1 MAINRRRGHGGAK
14 LFTVMAGLLVV
25 LIPWTGALSQGKE
38 PNAADI
44 HHRGREKVY
53 IAVQQGRLS
62 VDLREV
68 DIGEVLVRIGQETG
82 IPILFA
88 PSSGKRIGAYFANVE
103 LDEGLR
109 RLLRLASLSH
119 IILYTRGPSGAVAIK
134 EVRVFE
140 EERQGA
146 PPQPMVAER
155 NGEGGSEDPDQRF
168 ADVFAR
174 AHAIVRPSSGP
185 EAGEIAQRFEEIL
198 ESIGQGGA
206 SSPTPDNAAEGSEQ
220 QSEEPREPKDP
231 QQ

>member
-1 MAINRRRGHGGAK
+1 MAINRRHGHGGAK
-14 LFTVMAGLLVV
+14 LLTVMAGLLVV

-44 HHRGREKVY
+44 HQRGREKVY

-68 DIGEVLVRIGQETG
+68 DIGEVLVRIGQEIG

-88 PSSGKRIGAYFANVE
+88 SNSQKRIGASFANVE

-119 IILYTRGPSGAVAIK
+119 IILYTRGPSGVVGIK
-134 EVRVFE
+134 EVRVFG

-155 NGEGGSEDPDQRF
+155 HGEGSPEDPGQRF
-168 ADVFAR
+168 ADVFAQ
-174 AHAIVRPSSGP
+174 AQATALPSPGL
-185 EAGEIAQRFEEIL
+185 EAGEVAQRFEEIL
-198 ESIGQGGA
+198 DSIGQGGA
-206 SSPTPDNAAEGSEQ
+206 SAPTPDNAADGSEQ
-220 QSEEPREPKDP
+220 QSEEPGEAKAP